1 MEAGVFVGHL
11 GAGLLLQAIKRR
23 LNFGGRFLVVILA
36 LGPGSSGVGV
46 AGTFVVF
53 GPKDYRTASG
63 KPKTST
69 DTFSVLNP
77 LETYTLLVYNGGLL
91 QRFDRATLASVT
103 LNGAQVVGG
112 SECSSKVA
120 VVPKTVTLAASNR
133 LEVVVQGWK
142 SSGVTIKIIGV
153 DKDPPIIK
161 PTLDPAPNDAG
172 WNNTNVTIRFDC
184 SDATSGVATCP
195 RPVTVTKEGAGQV
208 VIGTASYRTGTT
220 SGASVRL
227 SIDRTPPQIAA
238 GIDPPSN
245 AAGWNR
251 TNVTVRFT
259 ATDALSGIATVSDP
273 VTVTGEGAAQEVA
286 GRAVDRA
293 GNIASAGA
301 RISIDRTVPTIRAVV
316 TPEPNAN
323 GWVSQDATVTFV
335 CSDGDSGIA
344 FCPPAVVVTNEGADQ
359 EFVGRAED
367 RAGNSASAGVKIS
380 LDKTPP
386 VIKAAVSPGPN
397 AGGWNKSDVG
407 VTFTAE
413 DTLSGVAEVS
423 PPAAVTHEGGGQQ
436 VRGRATDRAG
446 LSADVAVTVN
456 LARTP
461 PELSIASPASGSITG
476 ADQVTVL
483 GSVTDAAPVTVLV
496 NDVAAVVTGGRFM
509 AAGVPLDPGLNS
521 ITVTAVDGAGNSSD
535 AGIFVRREISAP
547 AVKVFAPAE
556 VPAGGGLALSA
567 DAIGPQAIASVTFYV
582 DGVLVATDTDRPYQA
597 AHKLSADLRPG
608 AVLMVVARAI
618 DATGVE
624 SDDATMVKVVAGK
637 GAGRA
642 SD

>member
-1 MEAGVFVGHL
+1 MFVGHL
-11 GAGLLLQAIKRR
+11 GAGLLLQTIERR
-23 LNFGGRFLVVILA
+23 LNLGGRFLVLILA
-36 LGPGSSGVGV
+36 LVPGSSGVGF

-91 QRFDRATLASVT
+91 QTFDRATLASVT

-133 LEVVVQGWK
+133 LEVLVQGWK

-161 PTLDPAPNDAG
+161 PTLEPAPNEAG
-172 WNNTNVTIRFDC
+172 WNNTNVSVRFDC
-184 SDATSGVATCP
+184 SDSTSGVATCT
-195 RPVTVTKEGAGQV
+195 RPITVSHEGAGQV
-208 VIGTASYRTGTT
+208 LSGTASDRTGTT
-220 SGASVRL
+220 SGASVKV

-238 GIDPPSN
+238 SVDPPPN

-251 TNVTVRFT
+251 TDVTVRFS
-259 ATDALSGIATVSDP
+259 ANDALSGIATVSDP
-273 VTVTGEGAAQEVA
+273 VTVTTEGAGQETD

-293 GNIASAGA
+293 GNIAFAGA
-301 RISIDRTVPTIRAVV
+301 RISIDRTAPTIRATV
-316 TPEPNAN
+316 TPGPNAN
-323 GWVSQDATVTFV
+323 GWTSRDATVTFV
-335 CSDGDSGIA
+335 CSDGESGIA
-344 FCPPAVVVTNEGADQ
+344 FCPPPITVTSEGADQ

-386 VIKAAVSPGPN
+386 VIRAAVSPGPN
-397 AGGWNKSDVG
+397 AGGWNRSDVS
-407 VTFTAE
+407 VTFSAE
-413 DTLSGVAEVS
+413 DAHSGVAEVT
-423 PPAAVTHEGGGQQ
+423 PPAAVTHEGGGQT

-496 NDVAAVVTGGRFM
+496 NDVAAAVTGGRFM
-509 AAGVPLDPGLNS
+509 AARVPLALGLNS
-521 ITVTAVDGAGNSSD
+521 ILVTAVDGAGNSSD
-535 AGIFVRREISAP
+535 AGVFVRREVSAP
-547 AVKVFAPAE
+547 AVRVFAPPE
-556 VPAGGGLALSA
+556 VAAGGGLELSA
-567 DAIGPQAIASVTFYV
+567 DAIGPQAIVSVTFYV
-582 DGVLVATDTDRPYQA
+582 DGELVATDTERPYMA
-597 AHKLSADLRPG
+597 GHRLRPERRPG
-608 AVLMVVARAI
+608 DVLMVVARAV
-618 DATGVE
+618 DAGGVE
-624 SDDATMVKVVAGK
+624 SDDATIVKVVAGK